1 MASLVIIAAVW
12 LLRGGRPAIY
22 GTLAGLV
29 AIIPL
34 YIAGL
39 LSSYFATRLVITQVN
54 GQSAGILTVLVFG
67 AGAVQAVQAGLGA
80 QAHLSVLAAFLLL
93 ALFFAPPATAAALR
107 LALE

>member
-1 MASLVIIAAVW
+1 
-12 LLRGGRPAIY
+12 
-22 GTLAGLV
+22 
-29 AIIPL
+29 
-34 YIAGL
+34 
-39 LSSYFATRLVITQVN
+39 
-54 GQSAGILTVLVFG
+54 VLVFG